1 LLLYYTSSE
10 LLKKE
15 MSTMLSQMAQ
25 CTRQSLYYKKL
36 VFNPISPTTNY
47 RCFRICT
54 MHHGLPGKQ
63 RYSATKHTHSNN
75 HYNYSPSVRYF
86 STSSND
92 SSRGKETSDISQDA
106 TSKSTSIIREGFHQ
120 LWKNL
125 VYRIRRMTRRS
136 NPILDDISDI
146 TMGIKN
152 RPIFYPRIHDIQP
165 HHFSDAFEE
174 ILSQTQTLHQEM
186 EDTFRGI
193 LIKESTGDEKQL
205 LIDNTH
211 IHGLPLEDSVLQN
224 LYRIYFP
231 TYYLRNLLGLYL
243 QVNQITILRRDRT
256 VFQNLLLVQS
266 KLAYYNATL
275 TPTNPSLLYLTME
288 HIREKQSQL
297 LTRDSSL
304 QRQKEYDELEKKR
317 RALELIL
324 ERESTICCAD
334 DNAEQHPGISEQ
346 SRQLQEKNDDEIDE
360 LHIFQTLKKLSFQIK
375 RRQQQQGSQ
384 QQEQQK
390 YYASALTHIYQ
401 LLSSRK
407 RKANILGYESYAQ
420 LFLSKN
426 MMIKNC
432 ENITT
437 IHSSIAERAIPVV
450 LQSQVRWIH
459 EEEQEGKRP
468 NQRVTNVA
476 GYGSFSTSTFQ
487 KPAVWDKLSAYLEL
501 QTVLKGMFDLTR
513 RLFGI
518 IIKEDTT
525 DKSHQIWDRD
535 VRIFHLYDEDDEMK
549 YLASFYLDPYQRPDS
564 KVLGDNMCIS
574 LVDRAIHSHTK
585 TIIAATDPSSSNTTS
600 SSTTATIRTS
610 PLVCIICDIHPA
622 DWNDS
627 PCLLSFEDATNL
639 FHEFGH
645 ALHQMLTAVDVGF
658 VAGTNGVEL
667 DAVEFPSQ
675 VRRDLYLYSA
685 VTI

>member
-1 LLLYYTSSE
+1 
-10 LLKKE
+10 
-15 MSTMLSQMAQ
+15 
-25 CTRQSLYYKKL
+25 
-36 VFNPISPTTNY
+36 
-47 RCFRICT
+47 
-54 MHHGLPGKQ
+54 
-63 RYSATKHTHSNN
+63 
-75 HYNYSPSVRYF
+75 
-86 STSSND
+86 
-92 SSRGKETSDISQDA
+92 
-106 TSKSTSIIREGFHQ
+106 
-120 LWKNL
+120 
-125 VYRIRRMTRRS
+125 
-136 NPILDDISDI
+136 
-146 TMGIKN
+146 MGIKN

-297 LTRDSSL
+297 PTRDSSL

-390 YYASALTHIYQ
+390 HYASALTHIYQ